1 MHTVTTPASRADA
14 VREARRELK
23 RAERSLSRAE
33 IGSAFEGL
41 ARERMDAATIRFIS
55 LTGPASCR
63 GAATE
68 TPDEHRE
75 HARQAA
81 H

>member
-1 MHTVTTPASRADA
+1 MHATVTPTSRADA

-33 IGSAFEGL
+33 VGSAFEGL
-41 ARERMDAATIRFIS
+41 ARERMDAATIQFIS
-55 LTGPASCR
+55 LTGPAPCR

-68 TPDEHRE
+68 TPVEHRG

>member
-1 MHTVTTPASRADA
+1 MHATVTPTSRTDA

-23 RAERSLSRAE
+23 RAERSLSRAQA
-33 IGSAFEGL
+33 GSAFEGL

-55 LTGPASCR
+55 LTGLAPCR

-68 TPDEHRE
+68 TADEHRE
-75 HARQAA
+75 HARRAA